1 MMGLHVGLRRKR
13 PLAGLIS
20 HSGMLIGENLLAS
33 EITARPPVLLTHGA
47 IDDVVPVEALSL
59 ATAALKA
66 AGVPVETHTIPGL
79 GHGIDETTVR
89 LDLQFLR
96 RVFAEQDAST
106 QESR

>member
-1 MMGLHVGLRRKR
+1 
-13 PLAGLIS
+13 
-20 HSGMLIGENLLAS
+20 MLIGENLLAS

-79 GHGIDETTVR
+79 GHGIDETTIR

-96 RVFAEQDAST
+96 RVFPERGAST